1 MPSRFRFG
9 LLAKAGYAARGVVF
23 LLVAGLALFSGVT
36 GGRPEMKCKRGV
48 MTARKHSV
56 WNRIVSTV
64 DLSGH
69 YDWVDQFQGRS
80 SSILF
85 AG

>member
-1 MPSRFRFG
+1 MVLCLFLPYLILMVETIGETFSLDGNLKREG
-9 LLAKAGYAARGVVF
+9 HSHRG
-23 LLVAGLALFSGVT
+23 
-36 GGRPEMKCKRGV
+36 KRGV

-56 WNRIVSTV
+56 WSRIVSTV